1 MNDRILE
8 LVYESTKD
16 PNYDYLLIENVDN
29 FDWERFWEVFI
40 ICKQSLYPLY
50 ESFEKV
56 DSNANTDLYDV
67 IATNGTPFRLSITF
81 HNKSHFYQ
89 LLLRTISSNFGHKDY
104 LTQLQNVAEE
114 TSNPIMSI
122 SFEDGQG
129 SIRTTNKLGNYAYSV
144 IHSIENAIITSIHE
158 RSGQRLPDILYY
170 YILKSEQ
177 RKLNFFIKAI
187 ENVFPHFK
195 NYYID
200 ENSDNK
206 FNLAYFYV

>member
-1 MNDRILE
+1 MSDRILE
-8 LVYESTKD
+8 LVYESIKA

-40 ICKQSLYPLY
+40 ICKQSLYSLY
-50 ESFEKV
+50 ESFEKIN
-56 DSNANTDLYDV
+56 SNGYSDLYEV
-67 IATNGTPFRLSITF
+67 IATNGKKFKLSVSF
-81 HNKSHFYQ
+81 HCNPRFYQ
-89 LLLRTISSNFGHKDY
+89 ALLRTLAANYEDRDY
-104 LTQLQNVAEE
+104 LVHLQNVAEQA
-114 TSNPIMSI
+114 SKPII
-122 SFEDGQG
+122 SVNFQDDQG
-129 SIRTTNKLGNYAYSV
+129 SIHTTNKLGNYAFSV
-144 IHSIENAIITSIHE
+144 IQSIIDAVTTSLHE
-158 RSGQRLPDILYY
+158 RGKRLPDILYF

>member
-1 MNDRILE
+1 MSDRILE
-8 LVYESTKD
+8 LVYESTKA

-40 ICKQSLYPLY
+40 ICKQSLYSLY
-50 ESFEKV
+50 ESFEKI
-56 DSNANTDLYDV
+56 DSNEYSDLYEV
-67 IATNGTPFRLSITF
+67 IATNGKKFKLIVCF
-81 HNKSHFYQ
+81 HGKPGFYQ
-89 LLLRTISSNFGHKDY
+89 SLLRTLAANYEDRDY
-104 LTQLQNVAEE
+104 LVYLQNVAEQA
-114 TSNPIMSI
+114 SKPII
-122 SFEDGQG
+122 SVNFQDDQG
-129 SIRTTNKLGNYAYSV
+129 SIQTTNKLGNYAFSV
-144 IHSIENAIITSIHE
+144 IQSIIDAVTTSLHE
-158 RSGQRLPDILYY
+158 RGQRLPDILYF

-200 ENSDNK
+200 KNSDNK